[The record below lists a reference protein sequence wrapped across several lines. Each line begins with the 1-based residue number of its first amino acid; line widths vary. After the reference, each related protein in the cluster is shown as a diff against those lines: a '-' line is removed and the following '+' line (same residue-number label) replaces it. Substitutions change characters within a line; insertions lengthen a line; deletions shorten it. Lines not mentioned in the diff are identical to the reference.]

1 MKNALVLLSLAAST
15 GLCQTADKP
24 DTLQTLLSEVHQL
37 RQAIETMT
45 VASQRVQIAVYTLQ
59 LQDAAVARDTARFD
73 SVHERCLG
81 VEAQRQKW
89 ASDIQTVESDTTAN
103 TAPAQATQQAV
114 LAQYRRELE
123 LKAAEA
129 QACQSTEADVLSP
142 LRNEQA
148 TLGDLQERIQHL
160 DKVLEKAGGAD
171 K

>member
-1 MKNALVLLSLAAST
+1 MA
-15 GLCQTADKP
+15 
-24 DTLQTLLSEVHQL
+24 TL
-37 RQAIETMT
+37 
-45 VASQRVQIAVYTLQ
+45 
-59 LQDAAVARDTARFD
+59 
-73 SVHERCLG
+73 
-81 VEAQRQKW
+81 
-89 ASDIQTVESDTTAN
+89 TTDRS
-103 TAPAQATQQAV
+103 PAQATQQAV